1 MATLTTTVQESVTI
15 NGKSY
20 GNTIEKTHSSIE
32 QVYQQVVN
40 VDTSVQELFGFAASE
55 KAGDVAIDKAKY
67 IRFTNLGANFVT
79 IYFSSDSAT
88 GSVEDIAVL
97 QAQYEANR
105 LAYDREMK
113 ELKETVKAIFNKLD
127 SIEQALRDK

>member
-1 MATLTTTVQESVTI
+1 MEMLELIMQWLVAPLSGIVWFLFM
-15 NGKSY
+15 KSSK
-20 GNTIEKTHSSIE
+20 NE
-32 QVYQQVVN
+32 
-40 VDTSVQELFGFAASE
+40 
-55 KAGDVAIDKAKY
+55 
-67 IRFTNLGANFVT
+67 R
-79 IYFSSDSAT
+79 
-88 GSVEDIAVL
+88 DIAVL

>member
-1 MATLTTTVQESVTI
+1 MEMLEFIAQWLAAPLAFVVWFLFM
-15 NGKSY
+15 KSSK
-20 GNTIEKTHSSIE
+20 NE
-32 QVYQQVVN
+32 
-40 VDTSVQELFGFAASE
+40 
-55 KAGDVAIDKAKY
+55 
-67 IRFTNLGANFVT
+67 R
-79 IYFSSDSAT
+79 
-88 GSVEDIAVL
+88 DIAVL

>member
-1 MATLTTTVQESVTI
+1 MLDMMMQWLVAPIVLVVWFLFM
-15 NGKSY
+15 KSSK
-20 GNTIEKTHSSIE
+20 NE
-32 QVYQQVVN
+32 
-40 VDTSVQELFGFAASE
+40 
-55 KAGDVAIDKAKY
+55 
-67 IRFTNLGANFVT
+67 R
-79 IYFSSDSAT
+79 
-88 GSVEDIAVL
+88 DIAVL

>member
-1 MATLTTTVQESVTI
+1 MEMLELIMQWLVAPLAGIVWFLFM
-15 NGKSY
+15 KSSK
-20 GNTIEKTHSSIE
+20 NE
-32 QVYQQVVN
+32 
-40 VDTSVQELFGFAASE
+40 
-55 KAGDVAIDKAKY
+55 
-67 IRFTNLGANFVT
+67 R
-79 IYFSSDSAT
+79 
-88 GSVEDIAVL
+88 DIAVL